1 MTAVP
6 AGAALERRVIM
17 LPPSSADGAVARQV
31 LVAAGIETALCATA
45 ETFCATAEAGG
56 AVLVLAE
63 EALVGTDF
71 ACVLDFLDR
80 QPAWSDIPLIVL
92 TTRHREP
99 TTHWRTIAGL
109 SSIGNA
115 TLLERPMRTEM
126 LLQAVRVALRTRER
140 QYQLRAHIAERES
153 LLTQQEMLLREVHH
167 RVKNNL
173 QMMQSLVRLS
183 AARAPPQAAPLF
195 ADLVGRIGA
204 IGQLHNR
211 IYASGNLSAIDAA
224 AYVAD
229 VVDQVDAAFGGL
241 QQRVRIAK
249 HLEPIMVDVD
259 TAIPLGLITTELLT
273 NAYRYAFPDGAAG
286 VIRVELTSHAD
297 IVELTVADNGVG
309 LPQAGAGPASSGLQL
324 VQALAKQI
332 GGTFAANAE
341 PGMQGTL
348 RFPLRKPAPAHS

>member
-1 MTAVP
+1 M
-6 AGAALERRVIM
+6 
-17 LPPSSADGAVARQV
+17 
-31 LVAAGIETALCATA
+31 
-45 ETFCATAEAGG
+45 
-56 AVLVLAE
+56 
-63 EALVGTDF
+63 
-71 ACVLDFLDR
+71 LDFLDH

-99 TTHWRTIAGL
+99 TAHWRTIAEL
-109 SSIGNA
+109 SSVRNA

-153 LLTQQEMLLREVHH
+153 LLAQKEVLLREVYH

-195 ADLVGRIGA
+195 TDLASRIGA

-211 IYASGNLSAIDAA
+211 IYASGNLTEIDAA

-229 VVDQVDAAFGGL
+229 VVDQVNAAFGAL

-273 NAYRYAFPDGAAG
+273 NAYRYAFPAGAAG
-286 VIRVELTSHAD
+286 VIRVELTLHA
-297 IVELTVADNGVG
+297 EHRRADGRRQWRWAAESGSGPG
-309 LPQAGAGPASSGLQL
+309 LVRPAAGAGARQADRRHVCGQCRARNARHPALSTQETRAGAFIRPPARLSRYPRFLGAHNRAGLIIITTGQL
-324 VQALAKQI
+324 LPVC
-332 GGTFAANAE
+332 
-341 PGMQGTL
+341 
-348 RFPLRKPAPAHS
+348 

>member
-1 MTAVP
+1 MTA
-6 AGAALERRVIM
+6 AAASAPLERRVVM
-17 LPPSSADGAVARQV
+17 LPPSSADGAVAHQV
-31 LVAAGIETALCATA
+31 LVAAGMETALCTTA
-45 ETFCATAEAGG
+45 AGFCATALAGV

-63 EALVGTDF
+63 EALVGADF
-71 ACVLDFLDR
+71 QCVLDFLDH

-99 TTHWRTIAGL
+99 TTQWRTIAEL
-109 SSIGNA
+109 SSVRNA

-153 LLTQQEMLLREVHH
+153 LLAQKEVLLREVYH

-183 AARAPPQAAPLF
+183 AARAPPQAEPLF
-195 ADLVGRIGA
+195 TDLASRIAA

-211 IYASGNLSAIDAA
+211 IYASGNLTAIDAA

-229 VVDQVDAAFGGL
+229 VVDQVDAAFGAL
-241 QQRVRIAK
+241 QQRVRIARR
-249 HLEPIMVDVD
+249 LEPVMVDVD

-273 NAYRYAFPDGAAG
+273 NAYRHAFPAEAAG
-286 VIRVELTSHAD
+286 VIRVELTVHAG
-297 IVELTVADNGVG
+297 IVELTVADDGVG
-309 LPQAGAGPASSGLQL
+309 LPKPAGAAASTGLRL

-332 GGTFAANAE
+332 GGVFAASDGPLAR
-341 PGMQGTL
+341 GTL
-348 RFPLRKPAPAHS
+348 RFPLRKPAPSSS